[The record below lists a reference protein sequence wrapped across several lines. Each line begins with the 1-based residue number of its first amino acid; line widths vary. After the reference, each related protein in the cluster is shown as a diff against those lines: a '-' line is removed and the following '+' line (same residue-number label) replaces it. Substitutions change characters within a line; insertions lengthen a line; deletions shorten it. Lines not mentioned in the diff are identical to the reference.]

1 MWNISMHGLFHLGVV
16 IMVDVL
22 FHFMYILTIP
32 TDMKLLK
39 RLSDWALSLCRLP
52 VKPYIC
58 DLILRFVTF
67 IVCFQWA

>member
-1 MWNISMHGLFHLGVV
+1 MWNISMHSLFHLGVV
-16 IMVDVL
+16 IVVDVL

-52 VKPYIC
+52 VKH
-58 DLILRFVTF
+58 LILRFGDL
-67 IVCFQWA
+67 